1 MEAVS
6 CEGVRVEEEDSNGME
21 GITDMDEGVAE
32 VKGVIIWLGTRE
44 LKIIRSR

>member
-6 CEGVRVEEEDSNGME
+6 GGGVRVEEEDSNGIE

-32 VKGVIIWLGTRE
+32 VKGVIIWLGTCE
-44 LKIIRSR
+44 LNIVRSR